1 MPSSTKRPDSGGE
14 TMSAVLFVCQRC
26 KQPLRA
32 HDSLTDLSPAA
43 FDLLA
48 SPHRKTQQQTE
59 PPHTTRT
66 ARKSQSQTSSST
78 SSSPRAS
85 TQFLPPDRRQFY
97 EKTVKGQDQQQA
109 TPLVKRVIPT
119 VKNGSPSTPHKI
131 PAGPRSNESFVVL
144 TQSQI
149 TKSPPKQV
157 DAVPNGTTAPAGAS
171 GESENQRR
179 QISAKLFDAISGRS
193 DIDYPMCTECA
204 DILLENMSAKH
215 AEVKRER
222 DGYLEFIKAFQNEGQ
237 VTPEEAAAAEKELE
251 EVQQHEFLLKTRFGG
266 NYTDLAWEIRRQEAT
281 AMGELRA
288 AELELSTLHSEIARL
303 EAESE
308 ALNAEEAAFWRSRNA
323 FSLSLEEFQN
333 ERDETNIKYDHDA
346 KLLERLQRTN
356 VYNDAFCITHDGFF
370 GVINGL
376 RLGRL
381 PNKQVLCTN
390 GLCG

>member
-1 MPSSTKRPDSGGE
+1 
-14 TMSAVLFVCQRC
+14 MSAVPFVCQRC

-32 HDSLTDLSPAA
+32 HDSLTELSAAA

-48 SPHRKTQQQTE
+48 GPHRKTQQETD
-59 PPHTTRT
+59 HTHST
-66 ARKSQSQTSSST
+66 RKSQSSQTSSSS

-85 TQFLPPDRRQFY
+85 TQFVPADRRQVY
-97 EKTVKGQDQQQA
+97 EKTVRGQDQA

-119 VKNGSPSTPHKI
+119 VKNGSPSTSHK
-131 PAGPRSNESFVVL
+131 PPTGPRSNESFIVL

-157 DAVPNGTTAPAGAS
+157 DAVPNGTTSPASAG
-171 GESENQRR
+171 GESENQRK

-222 DGYLEFIKAFQNEGQ
+222 DGYLEFIKAIQNEGQ

-251 EVQQHEFLLKTRFGG
+251 EVPEHEFLLKTHFGE
-266 NYTDLAWEIRRQEAT
+266 NYTDLAWQIRRQETT
-281 AMGELRA
+281 AMEELKA
-288 AELELSTLHSEIARL
+288 AELDLSTLRSEIARL

-381 PNKQVLCTN
+381 PNKQVLRTIS
-390 GLCG
+390 LCR